1 MTLQKSKSTK
11 GYSSIQNT
19 KQMSHK
25 RWAYLFLKYY
35 SAILNNLLTVLV
47 KTCCIS
53 CLLTS
58 ITCEISISFLGAKV
72 PDSKSCRARS
82 REWKFLGATHT
93 HTRLTALFP
102 GLPGWAGTS
111 KVKPIS
117 TLLKQEAVSGSG
129 ISWAICKSASRS
141 RQITTPAPHHSN
153 FLQAGYASCRPT
165 SSVKALKARCSSF
178 RSKKTIIPFVENLKY
193 CRFV

>member
-1 MTLQKSKSTK
+1 MSISIFEILLRHFKQFINGTCQDLLHIL
-11 GYSSIQNT
+11 SSDI
-19 KQMSHK
+19 
-25 RWAYLFLKYY
+25 
-35 SAILNNLLTVLV
+35 NNLWNIYFVPGSESSRQQKLQGSLPGVKVL
-47 KTCCIS
+47 
-53 CLLTS
+53 
-58 ITCEISISFLGAKV
+58 
-72 PDSKSCRARS
+72 RS
-82 REWKFLGATHT
+82 NTHT
-93 HTRLTALFP
+93 HPFNGSFSR
-102 GLPGWAGTS
+102 LPGWAGTS

-129 ISWAICKSASRS
+129 ISWAICKSASHS
-141 RQITTPAPHHSN
+141 RQISTPAPHHSN